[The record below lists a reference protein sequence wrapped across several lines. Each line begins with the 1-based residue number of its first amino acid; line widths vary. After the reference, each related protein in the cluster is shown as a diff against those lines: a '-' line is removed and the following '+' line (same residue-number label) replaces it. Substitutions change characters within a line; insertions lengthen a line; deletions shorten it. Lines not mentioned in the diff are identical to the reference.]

1 MMIQWHVW
9 FGCSVYG
16 YGALPSGKFM
26 HALAHACDQH
36 EIRFIGNDII
46 GVEIY
51 YSDDRNS
58 N

>member
-1 MMIQWHVW
+1 MW

-26 HALAHACDQH
+26 HALTHAWDQH
-36 EIRFIGNDII
+36 VIRFIGNDNIM